1 MNRRR
6 GVFFYLTDLTA
17 VISETEEMLEN
28 RSSEGFSEASEGLQ
42 GYIIPSFSCIYIV
55 LPLVIG
61 NGFIGVIAGQCDNTN
76 SVKVLLFC
84 FLQKVQCGSKGKNM
98 NFNNLLD

>member
-17 VISETEEMLEN
+17 AISETEEMLEN

-42 GYIIPSFSCIYIV
+42 GYVIPSFSCIYLI
-55 LPLVIG
+55 LPLVIALS
-61 NGFIGVIAGQCDNTN
+61 FIGVIAGQCDNTN
-76 SVKVLLFC
+76 SVKVLLVC
-84 FLQKVQCGSKGKNM
+84 TEVGTKWQQRGEQEL
-98 NFNNLLD
+98 